1 LSIGKGFGKV
11 ETIPGIEHERRVF
24 VSVGW
29 GSGSELVEEQEG
41 DWQTRR
47 K

>member
-1 LSIGKGFGKV
+1 
-11 ETIPGIEHERRVF
+11 
-24 VSVGW
+24 
-29 GSGSELVEEQEG
+29 LVEEQEG